1 VVAGPSPP
9 PSPAAAPKAT
19 LRMCRVKQLAGFG
32 ARESWR
38 CEGRPGR
45 HGRRGAGSRTWP
57 RGGGRCC
64 SRPGSARRARPGP
77 GRGRSLKEQP
87 LVFSDPNPRSREL
100 FCDPGSAVRRQ
111 MSRSKSRADLGEQA
125 RHRRAGS
132 AARDHPHWPGRHGRS
147 DHRADRPDGH
157 SSRLPARPTAPD
169 HHARPRLSRTN
180 NLTRHPAGRENTPTS
195 PRAGARSGRRG
206 VQRPG
211 SGAVRASR
219 AGRVRGCGV
228 RGGGTPGA
236 ARWWT

>member
-100 FCDPGSAVRRQ
+100 FCDRVPQFVGRCHARSRGLTWENRR
-111 MSRSKSRADLGEQA
+111 DTGELG
-125 RHRRAGS
+125 
-132 AARDHPHWPGRHGRS
+132 
-147 DHRADRPDGH
+147 
-157 SSRLPARPTAPD
+157 RLHAITLTGPVGTVVQTTEPTAQTGILRACQLALP
-169 HHARPRLSRTN
+169 PRITTLD
-180 NLTRHPAGRENTPTS
+180 PA
-195 PRAGARSGRRG
+195 
-206 VQRPG
+206 
-211 SGAVRASR
+211 
-219 AGRVRGCGV
+219 
-228 RGGGTPGA
+228 
-236 ARWWT
+236 